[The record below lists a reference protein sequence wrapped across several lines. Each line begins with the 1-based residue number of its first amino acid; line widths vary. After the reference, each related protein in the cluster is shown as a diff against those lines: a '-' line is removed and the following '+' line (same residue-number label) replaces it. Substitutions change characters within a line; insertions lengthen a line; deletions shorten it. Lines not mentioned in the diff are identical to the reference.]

1 MEMSY
6 IAIHRWNETVGM
18 KVLGMSDALTSPIS
32 SPRLP
37 RPGFLASAK
46 ANPSPPPPF
55 LWFSNRS
62 TVAVLLPDVLLFP
75 SPLFFFSPFRKR
87 IHLFQSIAKRTHYFP
102 CNFYSNRVKES
113 LSMRNIIRK
122 FLESLMQK

>member
-32 SPRLP
+32 SLRLP

-46 ANPSPPPPF
+46 ANPFPSFPLVF
-55 LWFSNRS
+55 ESVDRG
-62 TVAVLLPDVLLFP
+62 LFP
-75 SPLFFFSPFRKR
+75 SPVFFFLLFKR
-87 IHLFQSIAKRTHYFP
+87 IHLFQSQTTFVIFVQIVLKKNY
-102 CNFYSNRVKES
+102 Y
-113 LSMRNIIRK
+113 RNIIITRENSS
-122 FLESLMQK
+122 LESLKQNFK

>member
-62 TVAVLLPDVLLFP
+62 TVAVLLADVLLFP

-87 IHLFQSIAKRTHYFP
+87 IHLFQSIAVLTTFLVISIQIVLKNRYR
-102 CNFYSNRVKES
+102 CEILLENFSNR
-113 LSMRNIIRK
+113 
-122 FLESLMQK
+122 